1 MSDIRL
7 PATPA
12 LMSVED
18 FARWHGLS
26 PTVVREC
33 IAGTS
38 KTYPPLR
45 AKRSRGKRRLVY
57 ITAEAAAE
65 WRAAL
70 PDA

>member
-1 MSDIRL
+1 MADIQL

-18 FARWHGLS
+18 FARWHGIS
-26 PTVVREC
+26 TSTVREC
-33 IAGTS
+33 MAGTS
-38 KTYPPLR
+38 KTFPPLR
-45 AKRSRGKRRLVY
+45 SKRSRGKRRLVF

-65 WRAAL
+65 WRANF

>member
-1 MSDIRL
+1 MVEIQF
-7 PATPA
+7 PVTPA
-12 LMSVED
+12 LMTADE

-33 IAGTS
+33 MAGTS
-38 KTYPPLR
+38 KNYPPLR
-45 AKRSRGKRRLVY
+45 VKRAANGRKY

-65 WRAAL
+65 WRANL